1 MYQYKQTANKLL
13 CTQSYDTAAN
23 NNWPGATKLLRIPA
37 CCPETTT
44 PHSWGFQTGANIFFS
59 HYSSAWD
66 SAADRKYICNYSLPK
81 AATTENKLKSNTKKV
96 LKQ

>member
-23 NNWPGATKLLRIPA
+23 NNWPSATKLLRIPA

-44 PHSWGFQTGANIFFS
+44 PHSWGFQTGANIFFFPITLVLETVQQTGS
-59 HYSSAWD
+59 TS
-66 SAADRKYICNYSLPK
+66 
-81 AATTENKLKSNTKKV
+81 ATTPY
-96 LKQ
+96 LKQPPQKTNSKVTQKKF